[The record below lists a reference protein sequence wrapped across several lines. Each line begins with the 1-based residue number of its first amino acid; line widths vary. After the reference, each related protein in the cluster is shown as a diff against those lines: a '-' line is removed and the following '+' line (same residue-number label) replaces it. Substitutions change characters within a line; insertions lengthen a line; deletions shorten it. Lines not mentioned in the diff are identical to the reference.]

1 MNTDSAC
8 DIILNSLNS
17 AWEGLENISP
27 WDFVLLGLYLTIHT
41 CEGFNNIRSSEN
53 MASETRGQSAIKGKQ
68 TFYPQ
73 DIAAESGDIE
83 ETNPQEFSE
92 VAILKK
98 QIQLL
103 QEAHSRQQ
111 VQTQQDLKMIITL
124 IQTSQTAGSQT
135 PSLIK
140 TTRSVKI
147 PDPTKLS
154 NRSLL
159 KIKHWEIAI
168 HTKLHVN
175 HDHFETEE
183 AKIFY
188 IYDHTEGDAQEHR
201 YSHCKPDALWPFKT
215 VSEVIQYLAK
225 IYRDPYCVRNAGL
238 KYQALKMKIGQLF
251 HEFKIR
257 FLQLANKAEIAE
269 NHRFYN
275 LYDKLTI
282 SLQDTIKINL

>member
-1 MNTDSAC
+1 MT
-8 DIILNSLNS
+8 
-17 AWEGLENISP
+17 
-27 WDFVLLGLYLTIHT
+27 
-41 CEGFNNIRSSEN
+41 
-53 MASETRGQSAIKGKQ
+53 SETRGQSATKGKQ
-68 TFYPQ
+68 TFRPQ

-111 VQTQQDLKMIITL
+111 AQTQQDLKMIITL
-124 IQTSQTAGSQT
+124 MQTSQTAGSQI

-140 TTRSVKI
+140 TTRSAKI

-159 KIKHWEIAI
+159 KFKHWEITI
-168 HTKLHVN
+168 HTKLCVN

-188 IYDHTEGDAQEHR
+188 IYNRTEGDAQEHL
-201 YSHCKPDALWPFKT
+201 YSHCKPDALQPFKT
-215 VSEVIQYLAK
+215 ASEVIQYLAK
-225 IYRDPYCVRNAGL
+225 IYRNPYRVRNAGL
-238 KYQALKMKIGQLF
+238 EYQTLKMKISQLF
-251 HEFKIR
+251 HEFKTR
-257 FLQLANKAEIAE
+257 FLQLADEAKIAE
-269 NHRFYN
+269 NLRFYN

-282 SLQDTIKINL
+282 SLQDTVKINLRSYSDNLEMLCDDAAMLNGENKRISAH